1 MLSDL
6 EIAERAE
13 LVPISEI
20 AGQIGLLDD
29 EIETYGRYK
38 AKVSLA
44 AIERRKGG
52 RLGKLILV
60 SGTSPTSAGE
70 GKTTVSVGLGQ
81 ALAKI
86 GKEAAICLREPSLG
100 PCMGLKG
107 GAAGG
112 GFSQVVPMEDINLH
126 FTGDFHAIT
135 AAHNLLA
142 AMLDNHLHQ
151 GNALGIDTRQIT
163 WPRALDMNDRAL
175 RQIVIGLGGRSDGV
189 PRESGFVI
197 TVASEVMAILC
208 LATGIADLRR
218 RLGDIVVGYRADGSA
233 VTCRDLNAHG
243 AMAALLKDAIKPN
256 LVQTLEHTPAF
267 IHGGPFANIAH
278 GTNSILATRLA
289 LETRDYAVVETGF
302 GSELGAEKFMDIV
315 APASGLW
322 PAAAVLVTTVRA
334 LKMQGGVPA
343 AELKRE
349 DLDRLALGLVN
360 LDRHI
365 DNLLAFGLPPVVA
378 VNIFPTDSL
387 AERELVLAHARS
399 RGVPAE
405 EVDAFQNGGDGTVR
419 LAERVVEAAEQ
430 VVEPHSLYARE
441 ASLVEKI
448 ETVARTVYGAD
459 GVEFAPAASRRLGQI
474 TAMGLGHLPVCLAKN
489 QYSFTDDPSRL
500 GRPTGFTVT
509 VKEVRLNAG
518 AGFVVVLLGSVM
530 QMPGLP
536 KQPAAERMDLTEDG
550 RISGLF

>member
-6 EIAERAE
+6 EIAEKAE
-13 LVPISEI
+13 LKPIGEI
-20 AGQIGLLDD
+20 AREIGLDDD

-44 AIERRKGG
+44 AIDRRRDGK
-52 RLGKLILV
+52 LGKMILV
-60 SGTSPTSAGE
+60 TGTNPTTAGE

-86 GKEAAICLREPSLG
+86 GKRAAVCLREPSLG

-135 AAHNLLA
+135 TAHNLLA

-151 GNALGIDTRQIT
+151 GNTLGIDLRQIT

-208 LATGIADLRR
+208 LASGIEDLKR
-218 RLGDIVVGYRADGSA
+218 RLGAIVIGYRVDGSP
-233 VTCRDLNAHG
+233 VTSHDLGAAG

-289 LETRDYAVVETGF
+289 LELRDYAVVETGF

-334 LKMQGGVPA
+334 LKLQGG
-343 AELKRE
+343 AEPRDLKVE
-349 DLDRLALGLVN
+349 NLDRLACGLSN

-365 DNLLAFGLPPVVA
+365 DNVLAYGLQPVVA
-378 VNIFPTDSL
+378 VNTFPSDTA
-387 AERELVLAHARS
+387 AECALILAHVRARK
-399 RGVPAE
+399 VAAE
-405 EVDAFQNGGDGTVR
+405 QVDAFAAGGEGSIR
-419 LAERVVEAAEQ
+419 LAEQ
-430 VVEPHSLYARE
+430 VVEATEQRSQPHSLYSPE
-441 ASLVEKI
+441 ISLLEKI
-448 ETVARTVYGAD
+448 ETVVRTVYGAD
-459 GVEFAPAASRRLGQI
+459 GVVVAPSAQRRLDQI
-474 TAMGLGHLPVCLAKN
+474 SAMGLGHLPVCLAKT
-489 QYSFTDDPSRL
+489 QYSLTDDPSRL

-509 VKEVRLNAG
+509 VKEVRLAAG

-536 KQPAAERMDLTEDG
+536 KQPAAERMDLTADG